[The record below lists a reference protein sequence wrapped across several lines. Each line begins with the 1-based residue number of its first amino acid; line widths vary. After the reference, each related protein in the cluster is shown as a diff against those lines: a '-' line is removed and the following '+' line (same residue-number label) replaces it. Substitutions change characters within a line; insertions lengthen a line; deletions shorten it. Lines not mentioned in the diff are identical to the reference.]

1 MAIAV
6 IISGF
11 GALDGQI
18 VATTSSNR
26 PWKALPHARRES
38 AGGHPTPRLVGNTIA
53 S

>member
-18 VATTSSNR
+18 VATTRRIGPESS
-26 PWKALPHARRES
+26 AART
-38 AGGHPTPRLVGNTIA
+38 AGKCGGHPTSRLVGNTIA